1 MKIFSL
7 SGITQ
12 TFILISNEKIF
23 CCCYVMLSTF
33 DVNIPNGSMRENIR
47 KNGCWVWKWFWLS
60 CCFVH
65 CLVSM
70 YVIMWMIW
78 GKYVCLLCCWWWWW
92 WMTVDVENLID
103 ADYYWLLRCCLLS
116 VYSVY
121 RVCVGVG
128 EVCAG
133 AGVWWCGWLWM
144 QGCWMQNRTVQSL
157 AAAELACP
165 PSVTPVVMQLQS
177 EEGRN
182 ISLKCRVTGQYRH

>member
-1 MKIFSL
+1 MSM
-7 SGITQ
+7 S
-12 TFILISNEKIF
+12 IS
-23 CCCYVMLSTF
+23 
-33 DVNIPNGSMRENIR
+33 
-47 KNGCWVWKWFWLS
+47 
-60 CCFVH
+60 
-65 CLVSM
+65 
-70 YVIMWMIW
+70 
-78 GKYVCLLCCWWWWW
+78 
-92 WMTVDVENLID
+92 
-103 ADYYWLLRCCLLS
+103 
-116 VYSVY
+116 SVY

-182 ISLKCRVTGQYRH
+182 ISLKCRVTGQYRHFHYHYHHYHYHRTIIVTITITSQHQLHQYISSHPEMPVNINRNISVLVTLEHMKDLLILPFAIF

>member
-1 MKIFSL
+1 MNVLKLNTVYTVYINLTHFYIQSHAPAPPPWHSQKKDLNFESIKLKKNPNWFTIHIILLEMKIFFL

-12 TFILISNEKIF
+12 TFIQWENILLLL
-23 CCCYVMLSTF
+23 CMLSTF

-92 WMTVDVENLID
+92 WMTVECGCRKP
-103 ADYYWLLRCCLLS
+103 YWCRFLLTAEMLLS
-116 VYSVY
+116 VYVY
-121 RVCVGVG
+121 VY
-128 EVCAG
+128 
-133 AGVWWCGWLWM
+133 
-144 QGCWMQNRTVQSL
+144 
-157 AAAELACP
+157 
-165 PSVTPVVMQLQS
+165 
-177 EEGRN
+177 
-182 ISLKCRVTGQYRH
+182 I